1 MEKNQKQAKNLFKQ
15 LINDVKS
22 VFYAKDKINKTLLNE
37 AKKSVL
43 EKDSVFYEL
52 YSELED
58 ENKLYEDQRQN
69 ISFHTPFIERY

>member
-37 AKKSVL
+37 AKK
-43 EKDSVFYEL
+43 
-52 YSELED
+52 
-58 ENKLYEDQRQN
+58 
-69 ISFHTPFIERY
+69 FI

>member
-22 VFYAKDKINKTLLNE
+22 VFYAKDKINKPLLNE

-43 EKDSVFYEL
+43 EKDRVFYEL

-69 ISFHTPFIERY
+69 ISFHIPFIER

>member
-1 MEKNQKQAKNLFKQ
+1 M
-15 LINDVKS
+15 
-22 VFYAKDKINKTLLNE
+22 LLNE

-43 EKDSVFYEL
+43 EKDRVFYEL

-69 ISFHTPFIERY
+69 ILFHTPFIERY